1 MTSPV
6 TAVGRLLQ
14 PKGNEPRILHR
25 IAIRKDGNVRT
36 IQRRE
41 LPAMPSATATVD
53 RRR

>member
-6 TAVGRLLQ
+6 TAVGRMLQ
-14 PKGNEPRILHR
+14 PKHGEPRILHQ
-25 IAIRKDGNVRT
+25 IAIRKDGTVRT

-41 LPAMPSATATVD
+41 LPAMPSATATGD